1 MSAIIEARQHLE
13 THHGTAN
20 GYVTLAKKE
29 NGKWLQQHC
38 KPEELPEILSA
49 WLGDDVYF
57 SQNTFRIPK
66 RRIEHI
72 EQLRSLFVDIDCYL
86 FNYAPGWV
94 LGHLDTTLFD
104 ANTLPIPNLIIFSG
118 RGIVLIW
125 KINPAPKAELPLWN
139 TIQDHFGN
147 SLKSLGGDLKALD
160 AARVF
165 RIAGSVNSKNGE
177 IVHVEYRHDE
187 LYDLV
192 QIRDQYLPELIPNA
206 KKKTGKRTKVQRLHW
221 VRTLH
226 FDRLNDLVKLAELR
240 SYKMT
245 GYRETTLFLY
255 RYWQCCFLND
265 PEEALRHTLDLNSM
279 FAEPLTEREVVNATR
294 SAEKAWEARGNKEAD
309 RIARSLGYPGAGYN
323 ISNKKLIKWL
333 NLTAEEQ
340 QHLKTIIDWREKRKR
355 DSRRLER
362 EEAYRREAGDMPREE
377 YIGQVKEQ
385 AKEQAK
391 QRYQKAAELR
401 ANGLSQRQIAAILG
415 VAQSTVCRWLKD

>member
-1 MSAIIEARQHLE
+1 
-13 THHGTAN
+13 
-20 GYVTLAKKE
+20 
-29 NGKWLQQHC
+29 
-38 KPEELPEILSA
+38 
-49 WLGDDVYF
+49 
-57 SQNTFRIPK
+57 
-66 RRIEHI
+66 
-72 EQLRSLFVDIDCYL
+72 
-86 FNYAPGWV
+86 
-94 LGHLDTTLFD
+94 
-104 ANTLPIPNLIIFSG
+104 
-118 RGIVLIW
+118 
-125 KINPAPKAELPLWN
+125 
-139 TIQDHFGN
+139 
-147 SLKSLGGDLKALD
+147 
-160 AARVF
+160 
-165 RIAGSVNSKNGE
+165 
-177 IVHVEYRHDE
+177 
-187 LYDLV
+187 
-192 QIRDQYLPELIPNA
+192 
-206 KKKTGKRTKVQRLHW
+206 
-221 VRTLH
+221 
-226 FDRLNDLVKLAELR
+226 
-240 SYKMT
+240 
-245 GYRETTLFLY
+245 
-255 RYWQCCFLND
+255 
-265 PEEALRHTLDLNSM
+265 M